1 MFACSLDT
9 VPSST
14 IKVGHSRVDS
24 FKANLTQ
31 AKLMKVEWPG
41 TDLSGAT
48 LTGAKLYG
56 TLRFGLKI
64 EGMTCEWLDLSVN
77 SDRSIIQNFT
87 PPEAKEFSSA
97 TPLTLSIIV
106 DSPLGHEAHFVL
118 ARIYYQ
124 IAQEYSALIQTPII

>member
-1 MFACSLDT
+1 
-9 VPSST
+9 
-14 IKVGHSRVDS
+14 
-24 FKANLTQ
+24 
-31 AKLMKVEWPG
+31 MKVEWPG

-87 PPEAKEFSSA
+87 PPEAKEFSGA
-97 TPLTLSIIV
+97 TTPTLSIIV

-124 IAQEYSALIQTPII
+124 IAQEYPALIQTPII